1 LVLKTRIQLTRQA
14 ITLRFERSR
23 NQILNMSN
31 EQYTVL
37 YTARRNRLNEGLC
50 TISDWCA
57 KRAEG
62 NYDDSTTI
70 TMLLRKVNEL
80 PHQVDKAG
88 WRALD
93 EFNKQNNETH

>member
-1 LVLKTRIQLTRQA
+1 
-14 ITLRFERSR
+14 
-23 NQILNMSN
+23 MSN
-31 EQYTVL
+31 ERNTVL
-37 YTARRNRLNEGLC
+37 YTARRNRLNEGLR

-62 NYDDSTTI
+62 DYDDSTTI

-88 WRALD
+88 WRALAK
-93 EFNKQNNETH
+93 FNQNETNTRTDRGGIGVCG

>member
-1 LVLKTRIQLTRQA
+1 
-14 ITLRFERSR
+14 
-23 NQILNMSN
+23 MSN
-31 EQYTVL
+31 EQNTVL
-37 YTARRNRLNEGLC
+37 YNARRNRLNEGLR

-62 NYDDSTTI
+62 DYDDSTTI

-88 WRALD
+88 WRALA
-93 EFNKQNNETH
+93 EFDKNENNKETN